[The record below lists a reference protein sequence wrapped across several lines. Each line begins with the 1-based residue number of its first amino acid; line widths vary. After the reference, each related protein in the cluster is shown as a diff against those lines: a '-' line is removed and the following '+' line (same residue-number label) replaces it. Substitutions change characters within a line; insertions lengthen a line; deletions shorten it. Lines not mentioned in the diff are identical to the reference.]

1 MYCNNASYFSSILVQ
16 TWIWQ
21 DLSTSRIVRVEILC
35 VLHVH
40 FDLEGARHADL
51 ENKHDLVIRFHYKLM
66 FALKKKTK
74 KTTFVFVLQHIRV
87 FFPPEPFMSTLSV
100 QQETAVSGKSWDC
113 CSFPSVESLQ

>member
-1 MYCNNASYFSSILVQ
+1 MYCNNASYFSSILVHA
-16 TWIWQ
+16 WIWQ

-66 FALKKKTK
+66 FALKKK
-74 KTTFVFVLQHIRV
+74 IP
-87 FFPPEPFMSTLSV
+87 FFFCVCSSAHPCFLSTRAFHVHTLCS
-100 QQETAVSGKSWDC
+100 SGKL
-113 CSFPSVESLQ
+113 P